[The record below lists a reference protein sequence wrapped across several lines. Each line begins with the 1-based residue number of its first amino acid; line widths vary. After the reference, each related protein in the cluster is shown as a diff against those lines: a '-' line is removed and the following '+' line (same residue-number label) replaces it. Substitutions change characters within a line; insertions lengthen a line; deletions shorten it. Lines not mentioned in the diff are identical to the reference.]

1 MFCREKRACSAK
13 SFTFDSHGF
22 TSEIDLDSPELV
34 FFSVPY
40 SSGWTAEVNGSPVD
54 VEKVN
59 EGFMAVRAEKGS
71 NTIVFRYRT
80 PYLRE
85 GVIISCISTAVL
97 AVYVLIS
104 RRKRSKGDYAD
115 HRHFYDYSS
124 CEKIKAAQEY
134 CDSLFNTK
142 A

>member
-1 MFCREKRACSAK
+1 
-13 SFTFDSHGF
+13 
-22 TSEIDLDSPELV
+22 
-34 FFSVPY
+34 
-40 SSGWTAEVNGSPVD
+40 
-54 VEKVN
+54 
-59 EGFMAVRAEKGS
+59 MAVRAEKGS

-97 AVYVLIS
+97 AVYVLIF